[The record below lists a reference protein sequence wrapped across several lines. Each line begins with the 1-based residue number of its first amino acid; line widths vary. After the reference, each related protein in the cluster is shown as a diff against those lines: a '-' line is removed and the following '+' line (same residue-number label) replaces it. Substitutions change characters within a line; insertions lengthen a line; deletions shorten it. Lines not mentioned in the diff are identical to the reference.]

1 MPEAAERANASGPL
15 HERIDELTTRWM
27 VEGAASILPEELE
40 SLGEDAEANGHAQG
54 ASLARSLA
62 QKVRAGVPEAGGKGH
77 PLGEGL
83 AQVKEAL
90 SQPGR
95 ALKTPQG
102 GPSLQGAGTPA
113 ALPSAQDLAQSF
125 AQDKELLT
133 DFVLEARE
141 HLEQIEQHALALEK
155 DPTAAESIHSVFR
168 AFHTIKGLAGF
179 LDLGAIQE
187 LSHAVEDLLDRVR
200 NAKIVV
206 VPAIVDVVLESADH
220 LENEINAIEKRNAG
234 AAPGPPMDHQR
245 LLSKIQQIIAD
256 GDAPTGPA
264 LPPAPGPED
273 GPGPPAGAPKPM
285 SATVPPVTVTLQGQ
299 EGKSVPASAQTMQD
313 ARCKTPDAFSV
324 RVETAKLDTLMD
336 MVGEMVIA
344 QTILCHDPLL
354 VASKDPRLLG
364 EIMQLTRVTTEVQRA
379 AMGMRM
385 VPIGQL
391 FQRTARL
398 VRDLSRKAGKQ
409 VVLEVVGEDTE
420 VDKTIAE
427 ELSDPLL
434 HMVRNSI
441 DHGIELPVER
451 VSAGKDP
458 TAHIRL
464 SAYHQAGQIVVEVSD
479 DGRGLDRKKIL
490 AKALQNQMVQA
501 DDHLSDAEVCQLIFE
516 PGFTTAEQVTGVS
529 GRGVGMD
536 VVRRNVQKLRGR
548 IETQSTPGQGATF
561 FVRLPLTL
569 AIIEGL
575 VVVVGSSRF
584 IVPIFAVREMFR
596 PTPRMLST
604 LQGRDEMAL
613 VRGRTLPIVRLH
625 RRFAL
630 ATTVVDLCQGLLV
643 VVDSGD
649 QQFCLF
655 VDDLIGKQ
663 EVVIKGLGETFK
675 DVSGLA
681 GCAILGDGRVGL
693 ILDMDGIYRGKAR

>member
-1 MPEAAERANASGPL
+1 MPEAAECANASGPL

-40 SLGEDAEANGHAQG
+40 SLGEDAEASGHAQG

-62 QKVRAGVPEAGGKGH
+62 EKVRAGVPEADGTGH

-95 ALKTPQG
+95 NLEAPQVKG
-102 GPSLQGAGTPA
+102 GPSSQSGGTPA
-113 ALPSAQDLAQSF
+113 PLSSTQYLAQSF

-141 HLEQIEQHALALEK
+141 HLDQIEQHALALEK
-155 DPTAAESIHSVFR
+155 DPAAAESIHSVFR

-179 LDLGAIQE
+179 LDLGTIQKIA
-187 LSHAVEDLLDRVR
+187 HAVEDLLDRVR

-206 VPAIVDVVLESADH
+206 TPAIVDVVLESADH
-220 LENEINAIEKRNAG
+220 LKNEMNVIERKNAG
-234 AAPGPPMDHQR
+234 AVPGPPIDHQR
-245 LLSKIQQIIAD
+245 LLCKIQQIIAD
-256 GDAPTGPA
+256 GDAPAGPT
-264 LPPAPGPED
+264 LPPAP
-273 GPGPPAGAPKPM
+273 
-285 SATVPPVTVTLQGQ
+285 VTLRGRADN
-299 EGKSVPASAQTMQD
+299 SVPASAQST
-313 ARCKTPDAFSV
+313 KTHDAFSV

-354 VASKDPRLLG
+354 AASKDPRLLG
-364 EIMQLTRVTTEVQRA
+364 EITQLTRVTTEVQRA

-409 VVLEVVGEDTE
+409 VVLEVAGEDTE

-441 DHGIELPVER
+441 DHGIELPEER
-451 VSAGKDP
+451 ASADKDR

-490 AKALQNQMVQA
+490 AKALQNRMVQA
-501 DDHLSDAEVCQLIFE
+501 DDHLSDAEVYQLIFE

-584 IVPIFAVREMFR
+584 IVPIYAVREMFR

-604 LQGRDEMAL
+604 VQGRDEMAL
-613 VRGRTLPIVRLH
+613 VRGRLLPIVRLH

-630 ATTVVDLCQGLLV
+630 ATTVVGPCQGLLV

-649 QQFCLF
+649 QQFCLL

-693 ILDMDGIYRGKAR
+693 VLDMDGIYRGKAQ

>member
-40 SLGEDAEANGHAQG
+40 SLGEDAEASGHAQG

-62 QKVRAGVPEAGGKGH
+62 EKVRAGVPEAGGKGH

-95 ALKTPQG
+95 VLKTPQE
-102 GPSLQGAGTPA
+102 GPSSQSAGTPA
-113 ALPSAQDLAQSF
+113 ALPSTQELAQSF

-179 LDLGAIQE
+179 LDLGAIQK

-206 VPAIVDVVLESADH
+206 TPTIVDVVLESADH
-220 LENEINAIEKRNAG
+220 LKNEISAIEQKNAG
-234 AAPGPPMDHQR
+234 AAPGPPIDHQR
-245 LLSKIQQIIAD
+245 LLSKIQQIIAN

-264 LPPAPGPED
+264 LPPAPGPKD
-273 GPGPPAGAPKPM
+273 GPGPPAGTPKPT
-285 SATVPPVTVTLQGQ
+285 SATAPSAPATLQGQ
-299 EGKSVPASAQTMQD
+299 ADKSVPASAQTT
-313 ARCKTPDAFSV
+313 KTPDAFSV

-354 VASKDPRLLG
+354 AASKDPRLLG

-409 VVLEVVGEDTE
+409 VVLEVAGEDTE

-441 DHGIELPVER
+441 DHGIELPEER
-451 VSAGKDP
+451 ASAGKGP

-490 AKALQNQMVQA
+490 AKALQNRMVQA
-501 DDHLSDAEVCQLIFE
+501 DDHPSDAEVCQLIFE

-548 IETQSTPGQGATF
+548 IEGQSTPGQGTTF

-604 LQGRDEMAL
+604 VQGRDEMAL
-613 VRGRTLPIVRLH
+613 VRGRPLPIVRLH

-630 ATTVVDLCQGLLV
+630 ATAVVDPCQGLLV

-649 QQFCLF
+649 QQFCLL